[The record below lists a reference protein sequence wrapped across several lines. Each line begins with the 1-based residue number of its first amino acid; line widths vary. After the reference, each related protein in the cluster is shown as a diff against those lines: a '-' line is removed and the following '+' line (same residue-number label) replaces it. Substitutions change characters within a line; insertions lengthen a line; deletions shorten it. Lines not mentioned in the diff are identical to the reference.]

1 MRDRKIIQPRVD
13 MRGFELTI
21 TLLRCEIEYDVD
33 FETWKVGDVSGL
45 PGKERAGLETSE
57 ETADWMFRQVND
69 ALSEAT
75 GHLRAFSPWVQS
87 RAVTDEVKDDREW
100 IINLVMERGWR
111 GDPRRLAVYIH
122 RFVGDSVLSFWY
134 RMVDPS
140 RVQMYASQ
148 KEEDRRNIIKEARET
163 QVEDVYFRL

>member
-1 MRDRKIIQPRVD
+1 MYK
-13 MRGFELTI
+13 
-21 TLLRCEIEYDVD
+21 
-33 FETWKVGDVSGL
+33 
-45 PGKERAGLETSE
+45 
-57 ETADWMFRQVND
+57 RQ
-69 ALSEAT
+69 
-75 GHLRAFSPWVQS
+75 VQS

-122 RFVGDSVLSFWY
+122 RFVVDSVLSFWY

-148 KEEDRRNIIKEARET
+148 KEEDRRNIINEARET
-163 QVEDVYFRL
+163 QVKDVYFRL

>member
-1 MRDRKIIQPRVD
+1 MEGRGCIGPSRERKS
-13 MRGFELTI
+13 
-21 TLLRCEIEYDVD
+21 
-33 FETWKVGDVSGL
+33 WAGD
-45 PGKERAGLETSE
+45 SE

-122 RFVGDSVLSFWY
+122 RFVVDSV
-134 RMVDPS
+134 
-140 RVQMYASQ
+140 
-148 KEEDRRNIIKEARET
+148 IIFL
-163 QVEDVYFRL
+163 V

>member
-69 ALSEAT
+69 ALVGGCRPFTGVFTLGSE
-75 GHLRAFSPWVQS
+75 
-87 RAVTDEVKDDREW
+87 
-100 IINLVMERGWR
+100 
-111 GDPRRLAVYIH
+111 PRRNG
-122 RFVGDSVLSFWY
+122 RG
-134 RMVDPS
+134 
-140 RVQMYASQ
+140 
-148 KEEDRRNIIKEARET
+148 EG
-163 QVEDVYFRL
+163 

>member
-1 MRDRKIIQPRVD
+1 MRDRRIIQPRVD
-13 MRGFELTI
+13 RRGFELTI

-45 PGKERAGLETSE
+45 TGKERAGRETSE

-75 GHLRAFSPWVQS
+75 GYLRAFSPWTMS
-87 RAVTDEVKDDREW
+87 RAVTDEVSDDREW
-100 IINLVMERGWR
+100 VINLVMERGWR

-122 RFVGDSVLSFWY
+122 RFVVDSVLSSWY
-134 RMVDPS
+134 GMVDPS
-140 RVQMYASQ
+140 RAGMYESR
-148 KEEDRRNIIKEARET
+148 KEADRRDIINESRET
-163 QVEDVYFRL
+163 QVNDVYFVL

>member
-33 FETWKVGDVSGL
+33 FETWKVGDVSSL

-57 ETADWMFRQVND
+57 ETADWMFRQVNA

-75 GHLRAFSPWVQS
+75 GHLRAFSPWVLS
-87 RAVTDEVKDDREW
+87 RAVTDEV
-100 IINLVMERGWR
+100 
-111 GDPRRLAVYIH
+111 
-122 RFVGDSVLSFWY
+122 
-134 RMVDPS
+134 
-140 RVQMYASQ
+140 
-148 KEEDRRNIIKEARET
+148 
-163 QVEDVYFRL
+163 